1 MTKQNSFSIDPKSKP
16 TWRMNPNHSPGFL
29 FWQNIFHDLN
39 LNKERSGD
47 LSVMRCSGVLFS
59 RYVFICFIDKIDK
72 MLKSNLL
79 KRSAYN

>member
-47 LSVMRCSGVLFS
+47 LSVMRML
-59 RYVFICFIDKIDK
+59 RRIIQPICFIDKIDK